1 MERTKQQQATSYLAS
16 KMMSYSPCLR
26 TFCWHG
32 KAGLHCLLV
41 HLEGRVT
48 SNQYKVVLSDQL
60 SWKRARNAW
69 GSRTTR
75 DTESLC
81 WIWRWLCNLCLA
93 SGNSVYFPEFKKSSP
108 GLTNP
113 KFMIFVMIVL
123 GLYYTQLFTAAD
135 AAHPAVWLHNIGTVC
150 FFFFFFFLSSDPSQ

>member
-16 KMMSYSPCLR
+16 KMMSCSPCLR

-60 SWKRARNAW
+60 SWKKARNAW